1 MKLIYRVTVNY
12 QDFDFADHI
21 TADTFAALAK
31 NNAIQT
37 DEKKTKVIIEYLTE
51 EEAKK

>member
-12 QDFDFADHI
+12 QDFDFTDHI

-31 NNAIQT
+31 QNAIKT
-37 DEKKTKVIIEYLTE
+37 DDKKTKVDIEYLTE